1 MKEVSFWFQ
10 EFLKLTDF
18 AESGSVKEK
27 LVWAF
32 RIYDKDRSGE
42 DRQGRPGMLSVLTR
56 KYQSGF
62 ISVKE
67 MVEMLGTVYTLEGFN
82 KSEAAE
88 RVELIFNLLDTD
100 GDGEI
105 SVTEFIKGCLE
116 DKEILS
122 VLQ

>member
-1 MKEVSFWFQ
+1 MAGGVLSSHQ
-10 EFLKLTDF
+10 EI
-18 AESGSVKEK
+18 SG
-27 LVWAF
+27 
-32 RIYDKDRSGE
+32 Y
-42 DRQGRPGMLSVLTR
+42 
-56 KYQSGF
+56 

-67 MVEMLGTVYTLEGFN
+67 MMEMLGTIYSLEGFN
-82 KSEAAE
+82 KSEATE

-105 SVTEFIKGCLE
+105 SLTEFIKGCLE

>member
-1 MKEVSFWFQ
+1 MTRTGQVR
-10 EFLKLTDF
+10 TDRAGGF
-18 AESGSVKEK
+18 
-27 LVWAF
+27 
-32 RIYDKDRSGE
+32 
-42 DRQGRPGMLSVLTR
+42 SVLTR
-56 KYQSGF
+56 KYLSGY

-67 MVEMLGTVYTLEGFN
+67 MVEMLGTVYTMEGFN

>member
-1 MKEVSFWFQ
+1 MTRTGQVR
-10 EFLKLTDF
+10 TDR
-18 AESGSVKEK
+18 AGLGGSQFSPE
-27 LVWAF
+27 
-32 RIYDKDRSGE
+32 
-42 DRQGRPGMLSVLTR
+42 

>member
-1 MKEVSFWFQ
+1 MAGGFLSFHQ
-10 EFLKLTDF
+10 EI
-18 AESGSVKEK
+18 SG
-27 LVWAF
+27 
-32 RIYDKDRSGE
+32 Y
-42 DRQGRPGMLSVLTR
+42 
-56 KYQSGF
+56 

-67 MVEMLGTVYTLEGFN
+67 MMEMLGTIYSLEGFN
-82 KSEAAE
+82 KSEATE

-105 SVTEFIKGCLE
+105 SLTEFIKGCLE